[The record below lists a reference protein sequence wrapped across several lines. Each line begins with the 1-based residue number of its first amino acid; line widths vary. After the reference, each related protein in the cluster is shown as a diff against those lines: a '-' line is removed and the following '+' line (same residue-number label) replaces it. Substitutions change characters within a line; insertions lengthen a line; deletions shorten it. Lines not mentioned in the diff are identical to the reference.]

1 MIDLTSDDGQ
11 DVRMES
17 PEKAPHKQIWTEL
30 PLPQMLEPQSHPTP
44 RGLMTDPSLQLVKS
58 ALKRVSFQHENVE
71 EDDYTDFRQDFP
83 SHTDFTENEA
93 ADLFTASD
101 SGYV

>member
-11 DVRMES
+11 DFRIES
-17 PEKAPHKQIWTEL
+17 PEKAPLRQIWTEL

-44 RGLMTDPSLQLVKS
+44 TGLMNDPSLQLVKS

-71 EDDYTDFRQDFP
+71 EDDFRDSRRVNP
-83 SHTDFTENEA
+83 SNADFTENGA
-93 ADLFTASD
+93 ANRVSSSDLS
-101 SGYV
+101 YV

>member
-17 PEKAPHKQIWTEL
+17 PEKAPLKQIWTEL

-44 RGLMTDPSLQLVKS
+44 RGLMNDPSLQLVKS

-71 EDDYTDFRQDFP
+71 EDDYRDFRQDFP
-83 SHTDFTENEA
+83 SHTDFTENGA
-93 ADLFTASD
+93 ADRVSASD